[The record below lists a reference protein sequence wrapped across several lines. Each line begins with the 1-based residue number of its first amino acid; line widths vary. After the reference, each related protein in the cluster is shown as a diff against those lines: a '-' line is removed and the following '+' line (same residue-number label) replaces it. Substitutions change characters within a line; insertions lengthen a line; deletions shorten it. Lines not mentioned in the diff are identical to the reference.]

1 MADLVVLA
9 SGSGSNFQAIVERVR
24 TTRHRVSAL
33 ITNTPDAYA
42 IRRAESLGVPW
53 IVVDYAAGRSEAEA
67 RLLDVLTSFRPAL
80 IALAGFM
87 KVLPPPIVDA
97 FAPSIYNIHP
107 SLLPDFAGLHAIER
121 SWESDVPRL
130 GITIHHVDAGVDT
143 GTVIEQHSFARDEV
157 PSLAEAEARIH
168 ALEHSH
174 YPRVLCEALDRL
186 DDSRSAM

>member
-1 MADLVVLA
+1 MAELVVLA

-42 IRRAESLGVPW
+42 IRRAESLGVAS
-53 IVVDYAAGRSEAEA
+53 IVVDYASGRSAAESQ
-67 RLLDVLTSFRPAL
+67 LLDLLTTLDPDL

-97 FAPSIYNIHP
+97 FAPAIYNIHP
-107 SLLPDFAGLHAIER
+107 SLLPDFPGLNAIER
-121 SWESDVPRL
+121 SWKSDASRL
-130 GITIHHVDAGVDT
+130 GITIHYVDAGVDT
-143 GTVIEQHSFARDEV
+143 GTVIEQHSFAREEAS
-157 PSLAEAEARIH
+157 SLEEAEAQIH

-186 DDSRSAM
+186 DDRRSAM